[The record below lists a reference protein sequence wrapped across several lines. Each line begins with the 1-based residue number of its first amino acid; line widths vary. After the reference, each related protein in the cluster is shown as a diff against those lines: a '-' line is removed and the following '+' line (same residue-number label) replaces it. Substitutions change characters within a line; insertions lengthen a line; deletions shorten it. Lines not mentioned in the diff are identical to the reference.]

1 LTTAAGHGA
10 VVEVYFGV
18 EMKLLLQLLQDYDR
32 FKTRHAEAAAKAE
45 RKAARQAKKAARSG
59 QRGAVAAIEMTNRA
73 DNEVMLSPSAASPA
87 AARGSPNPNVVQNQ
101 AFMTP
106 SRPVPRSIVGV
117 APPPEEDRP
126 HQRSSFGSSRSNK
139 RVTPAPLDMD
149 LARGRAGGSAG
160 GAAGGAA
167 AAAVG
172 GADGAMLPGTAP
184 SPQNSPSHVTAD
196 GESRA
201 RLSQLS
207 LRQASSPGPSARDTH
222 SSPRS
227 GLTLPRGALDAS
239 PMSIGARGLGAPLP
253 PMLPLSPAS
262 APLPA
267 SSVSSSSASPPPP
280 PPPSSLPPK
289 GGLAPFLGSMS
300 ANEASQLFR
309 DKEYLHALPA
319 SLFGPSNQSAAQVVF
334 PAALLTA
341 ALKDPARCPIVVLLT
356 GVRAQVAKSLAQG
369 MLRGPLSPAMLVD
382 PANAAA
388 GSAGGRGYAGGGGGG
403 ALLGGDRPDALID
416 AANTTAAPPGEELMT
431 ELMIVQFAPPPSQ
444 SAAAAAAAK
453 AAQALPPPAV
463 AAAAAAEEAEAKEA
477 GDDTKEDEVEGAEGV
492 ASPSAA
498 ASAVAAEVVSPVN
511 PALQDSVTSRVRFER
526 SVVVGSSS
534 GLFEMD
540 DVYGLETAEGEA
552 ECIICLTDL
561 REIVLLP
568 CKHACV
574 CAGCKKAISKCP
586 ICRSRI
592 GSYLR
597 FTPKDEQDYL
607 DATIPKLE

>member
-1 LTTAAGHGA
+1 L
-10 VVEVYFGV
+10 
-18 EMKLLLQLLQDYDR
+18 
-32 FKTRHAEAAAKAE
+32 
-45 RKAARQAKKAARSG
+45 
-59 QRGAVAAIEMTNRA
+59 
-73 DNEVMLSPSAASPA
+73 
-87 AARGSPNPNVVQNQ
+87 
-101 AFMTP
+101 
-106 SRPVPRSIVGV
+106 
-117 APPPEEDRP
+117 
-126 HQRSSFGSSRSNK
+126 
-139 RVTPAPLDMD
+139 
-149 LARGRAGGSAG
+149 
-160 GAAGGAA
+160 
-167 AAAVG
+167 
-172 GADGAMLPGTAP
+172 
-184 SPQNSPSHVTAD
+184 
-196 GESRA
+196 
-201 RLSQLS
+201 
-207 LRQASSPGPSARDTH
+207 
-222 SSPRS
+222 
-227 GLTLPRGALDAS
+227 
-239 PMSIGARGLGAPLP
+239 
-253 PMLPLSPAS
+253 
-262 APLPA
+262 
-267 SSVSSSSASPPPP
+267 
-280 PPPSSLPPK
+280 LPPK

-300 ANEASQLFR
+300 ASEASQLFR

-382 PANAAA
+382 PANAGA
-388 GSAGGRGYAGGGGGG
+388 AGGRGHAGGGGGG

-416 AANTTAAPPGEELMT
+416 AANTATAPPGEELMT

-463 AAAAAAEEAEAKEA
+463 AAAAAAEEAEEKEA
-477 GDDTKEDEVEGAEGV
+477 GDDTKEDEVEGGAEGV

-498 ASAVAAEVVSPVN
+498 AVAAEVVSPVN